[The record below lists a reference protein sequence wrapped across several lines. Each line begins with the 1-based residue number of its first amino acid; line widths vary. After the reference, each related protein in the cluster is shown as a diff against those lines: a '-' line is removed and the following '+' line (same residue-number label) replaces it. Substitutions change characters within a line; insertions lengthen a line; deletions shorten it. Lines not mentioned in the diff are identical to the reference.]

1 MQSVSDPLNL
11 LHEDGSWFA
20 RAHELRLWLVRHDQN
35 LRGPVLTLLPKLEFH
50 ADNVS
55 AWPVLPDA
63 HTKVDRGWQLR
74 ANRIVED
81 WQRRVDAFTKEGI
94 EQGPVVAVQCPRGLD
109 AFRAVAAAIGKGMAE
124 PLRGLV
130 VVLAL
135 TIVEDPAAL
144 ESALTELMGDPEL
157 QHCRW
162 VLALDLDVP
171 PPRVLLD
178 ALGTE
183 RSLTTVCRVDQAQ
196 QKRDLDAM
204 LTGSEPAR
212 FGMAGPVGVTPPRR
226 VDDPPPLPK
235 EQRDAALRADGIE
248 PALLDRAPLVRVKV
262 LQASIAMNE
271 GRGPEAVQR
280 QREAR
285 DLCADLGRSEL
296 WVILQ
301 VTLASYISGMGQ
313 HNLAKRELHLAIEQA
328 GVHEL
333 GRLHAQSLLALGML
347 HALDREPVEAVR
359 AYTEAAGVAEQ
370 AGELILAIE
379 SWRTAGQL
387 AAAQGHEQ
395 SAARALHRALHLASE
410 VPPADVKGSSAP
422 EAARQLAAIYERRG
436 MAPQAASLH
445 VQADAMER
453 GEELAHASE

>member
-20 RAHELRLWLVRHDQN
+20 RAHELRFWLVRHDQN

-50 ADNVS
+50 ADNAS
-55 AWPVLPDA
+55 AWPVLPDP
-63 HTKVDRGWQLR
+63 HTRADRGWQRR
-74 ANRIVED
+74 ANRLVED
-81 WQRRVDAFTKEGI
+81 WQRRVEAFSKVGI
-94 EQGPVVAVQCPRGLD
+94 EQGHVVAVQSRRGLD
-109 AFRAVAAAIGKGMAE
+109 AFRAVAAAIGKCTVE

-130 VVLAL
+130 VVLAPM
-135 TIVEDPAAL
+135 IVEEPAAL
-144 ESALTELMGDPEL
+144 ESALTELMGDLEL

-162 VLALDLDVP
+162 VLALDLDAP

-178 ALGTE
+178 ALGPE

-196 QKRDLDAM
+196 QKRDLSAM
-204 LTGSEPAR
+204 LDGSDPAR
-212 FGMAGPVGVTPPRR
+212 FGMAGPVGVTPLRR
-226 VDDPPPLPK
+226 VDDPPSLPQ
-235 EQRDAALRADGIE
+235 EQRDAALRTDGIE
-248 PALLDRAPLVRVKV
+248 PVLLDRAPLVRVKA
-262 LQASIAMNE
+262 LQASIAMSE

-285 DLCADLGRSEL
+285 DLCADLGQPEL

-301 VTLASYISGMGQ
+301 VTLASYVSAAGQ
-313 HNLAKRELHLAIEQA
+313 RGLAKRELRLAIERA
-328 GVHEL
+328 AAHGL

-359 AYTEAAGVAEQ
+359 AYTEAAQVAEQ
-370 AGELILAIE
+370 AGELILAVE

-395 SAARALHRALHLASE
+395 SAASALQRALLLASE
-410 VPPADVKGSSAP
+410 APPADVKGSSAP
-422 EAARQLAAIYERRG
+422 EAARQLATIYERRG
-436 MAPQAASLH
+436 MGAQAASLH

-453 GEELAHASE
+453 GEELAHVGE